1 MDISEVKVT
10 IRGLVCRCMGVWL
23 YAGDDVCQRGEAI
36 EMMYQDIGFKRMN
49 DDGRC
54 GCIGVDMVVVASSNL
69 YRITQGDRRP
79 VWRFLS
85 RFRSWRFG
93 PSRILNA
100 SEDFPFPSVSFL
112 MICRQ
117 RSTKTSLTL
126 ARLRAEVS

>member
-23 YAGDDVCQRGEAI
+23 SAGNDVCQRGEAI
-36 EMMYQDIGFKRMN
+36 EMRYQDIWFKRMN
-49 DDGRC
+49 DGGGC

-85 RFRSWRFG
+85 RFRS
-93 PSRILNA
+93 
-100 SEDFPFPSVSFL
+100 
-112 MICRQ
+112 
-117 RSTKTSLTL
+117 
-126 ARLRAEVS
+126 